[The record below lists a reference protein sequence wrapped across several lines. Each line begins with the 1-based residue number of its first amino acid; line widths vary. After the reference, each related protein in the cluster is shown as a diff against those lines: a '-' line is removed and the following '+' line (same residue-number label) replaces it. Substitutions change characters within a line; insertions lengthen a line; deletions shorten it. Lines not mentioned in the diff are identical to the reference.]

1 MTSMY
6 RGLSYNIIVCSPYIA
21 YPLHIYSSP
30 LLASPVS
37 APLGLALPLPLPT
50 FPHGPRLGGRDT
62 LHAVPELWVDEPLCP
77 PFVLITQE
85 KGGLTW

>member
-21 YPLHIYSSP
+21 HPLHIYSSP
-30 LLASPVS
+30 LLASPES
-37 APLGLALPLPLPT
+37 PPFALALRLPLLSLRT
-50 FPHGPRLGGRDT
+50 EVRGRDT
-62 LHAVPELWVDEPLCP
+62 LHAVPGLWVDVPLCP
-77 PFVLITQE
+77 PFVLTACE

>member
-21 YPLHIYSSP
+21 LPLHIYSSP

-37 APLGLALPLPLPT
+37 PPLGLALPLPLPS
-50 FPHGPRLGGRDT
+50 FPHGSGFLGGI
-62 LHAVPELWVDEPLCP
+62 PYPLFP
-77 PFVLITQE
+77 
-85 KGGLTW
+85 GYG

>member
-21 YPLHIYSSP
+21 LPLHIYSSS
-30 LLASPVS
+30 LLAAPVS
-37 APLGLALPLPLPT
+37 PPLGLALPIPLPS
-50 FPHGPRLGGRDT
+50 FPHGSGLGGGHPTRYVRAMGRRA
-62 LHAVPELWVDEPLCP
+62 LVPS
-77 PFVLITQE
+77 FVLITQE